1 MRRKEQ
7 EAREPV
13 EEEEKTM
20 SSSLINFAELLERVE
35 NDRELMRDLL
45 LIFKEEF
52 PRLNQALHD
61 AVESGDGKRVA
72 AEAHTLKGM
81 LSHLAAREAAD
92 AAASLEQLGR
102 NEKPSEFTE
111 ALAAFDQVARQLM
124 LQVDSCV
131 AEVPR

>member
-1 MRRKEQ
+1 MRRQEQ
-7 EAREPV
+7 EVREPV

-20 SSSLINFAELLERVE
+20 SNSSINFSELLERVE
-35 NDRELMRDLL
+35 NDRELLRDLL

-61 AVESGDGKRVA
+61 AVESREAKRVT

-81 LSHLAAREAAD
+81 LSHLAARQAAD
-92 AAASLEQLGR
+92 AAARLEQLGR
-102 NEKPSEFTE
+102 KEKTSEFTG
-111 ALAAFDQVARQLM
+111 ALAAFDQVARQLL